1 MSSNAQVRRRAVQA
15 ARGESPFDL
24 LLIDAQIVDMATG
37 EIRPA
42 DVGIVGEMIASVH
55 PRGSREDAH
64 EVRSL
69 AGGYLSPGLMDTHV
83 HLESSH
89 LPPERYA
96 EIVLTQ
102 GTTAVFWDPH
112 ELANVLGVAGVR
124 YAVDASRHL
133 PLQVMVAAPSSVPS
147 TPGLEMSGADFAGEE
162 METMLGWPEVRGVAG
177 VRYAVDASR
186 HLPLQVMVAAP
197 SSVPS
202 TPGLEM
208 SGADFAG
215 EEMETMLGWPEV
227 RGVAEVMDMHG
238 VLHGSERMQE
248 IVQAGL
254 NSGKLIEGHARG
266 LSGADLQ
273 AYLAAGVTSDHEL
286 TSADDALEKLRAGL
300 TIEIRGSHPYLLP
313 DIVAALKTLPH
324 LSSQIT
330 VCTDDVP
337 PDILLE
343 KGGIIALLN
352 LLIEHGLPA
361 VDALRFATLN
371 AAIRLQRHDLGLI
384 AAGRRADLVVFDSLE
399 KLVAREVYVGGKL
412 LARAGN
418 LLTPIAPAAGVTPP
432 RDTLQI
438 APLRADDFILRV
450 QGIRHGIARLRHIRG
465 ARFTQWGEVEVQV
478 RDGKVQLP
486 AGFSLIWVKHR
497 HGRHQATPQIAL
509 LEGWGELHGAIATS
523 YSHDSHNL
531 VVLGRDA
538 NDMALAA
545 NQLIASGGG
554 MALAQQGEILAHVAM
569 PIAGMLSDLPAAELA
584 RQFRE
589 LRDLSSQVADWEPP
603 YRVFKAIEGT
613 CLACNAGP
621 HLTDLGLT
629 DGGSRQI
636 VDPLIACREI
646 PEPTDHN
653 NNPQGA

>member
-1 MSSNAQVRRRAVQA
+1 MSSSAETRRRAVQA

-24 LLIDAQIVDMATG
+24 LLTDAQIVDMATG
-37 EIRPA
+37 EIREA
-42 DVGIVGEMIASVH
+42 DVGIVGDRIASVH
-55 PRGSREDAH
+55 PRGSRSDAH
-64 EVRSL
+64 ERRSL
-69 AGGYLSPGLMDTHV
+69 AGRFLSPGLMDTHV

-96 EIVLTQ
+96 EIVLAQ

-112 ELANVLGVAGVR
+112 ELANVLGVEGVR
-124 YAVDASRHL
+124 YAVAASRHL

-147 TPGLEMSGADFAGEE
+147 TPGLEMSGADFAGAE
-162 METMLGWPEVRGVAG
+162 MATMLA
-177 VRYAVDASR
+177 
-186 HLPLQVMVAAP
+186 
-197 SSVPS
+197 
-202 TPGLEM
+202 
-208 SGADFAG
+208 
-215 EEMETMLGWPEV
+215 WPEV

-238 VLHGSERMQE
+238 VLNGSARMQE

-254 NSGKLIEGHARG
+254 DSGKLIEGHARG

-286 TSADDALEKLRAGL
+286 TSAEDALEKLRAGL
-300 TIEIRGSHPYLLP
+300 TLEIRGSHPYLLP
-313 DIVAALKTLPH
+313 DIVKALKTLPH

-337 PDILLE
+337 PDMLLE

-352 LLIEHGLPA
+352 LLIEHGLA
-361 VDALRFATLN
+361 ATDVLRFATLN
-371 AAIRLQRHDLGLI
+371 AAIRLQRHDSGLI

-399 KLVAREVYVGGKL
+399 RLEARKVYVAGKLVARDGAL
-412 LARAGN
+412 LQ
-418 LLTPIAPAAGVTPP
+418 PIPAAEGVTPP
-432 RDTLQI
+432 RNTLQL
-438 APLRADDFILRV
+438 APLNTEDFVLRV
-450 QGIRHGIARLRHIRG
+450 PGIVHGVARLRHIRG

-478 RDGKVQLP
+478 RHGEVQLP

-509 LEGWGELHGAIATS
+509 LEGWGELRGAIATS

-531 VVLGRDA
+531 VVLGRNA
-538 NDMALAA
+538 EDMALAA
-545 NQLIASGGG
+545 NRLIASGGG
-554 MALAQQGEILAHVAM
+554 MALSRQGDILAHVAM

-589 LRDLSSQVADWEPP
+589 LRDLSAEIADWEPP

-629 DGGSRQI
+629 DGTTRQI
-636 VDPLIACREI
+636 VEPLIDCRET
-646 PEPTDHN
+646 PATDPHN
-653 NNPQGA
+653 NNLRGA

>member
-1 MSSNAQVRRRAVQA
+1 MSSNAENRRRAVQA

-24 LLIDAQIVDMATG
+24 LLTDANVVDMATG
-37 EIRPA
+37 EIREA
-42 DVGIVGEMIASVH
+42 DVGIVGDMIASVH
-55 PRGSREDAH
+55 PRGSRSDTLEH
-64 EVRSL
+64 HSL
-69 AGGYLSPGLMDTHV
+69 PGVYLSPGLMDTHV

-96 EIVLTQ
+96 EIVLAQ

-124 YAVDASRHL
+124 YAVEASRHL

-147 TPGLEMSGADFAGEE
+147 TPGLEMSGADFAG
-162 METMLGWPEVRGVAG
+162 A
-177 VRYAVDASR
+177 
-186 HLPLQVMVAAP
+186 
-197 SSVPS
+197 
-202 TPGLEM
+202 
-208 SGADFAG
+208 
-215 EEMETMLGWPEV
+215 EMETMLGWPEV

-238 VLHGSERMQE
+238 VLHGSCRMQE

-300 TIEIRGSHPYLLP
+300 TLEIRGSHPYLLP
-313 DIVAALKTLPH
+313 DIVKALKSLPH

-337 PDILLE
+337 PDMLLE

-352 LLIEHGLPA
+352 LLIEHGLTA
-361 VDALRFATLN
+361 TDALRFATLN
-371 AAIRLQRHDLGLI
+371 AAIRLQRYDLGLI

-399 KLVAREVYVGGKL
+399 KLNARAVYVAGKQIARDGKL
-412 LARAGN
+412 LDA
-418 LLTPIAPAAGVTPP
+418 LTAAVGVTPP
-432 RDTLQI
+432 RNTLRLS
-438 APLRADDFILRV
+438 PLEADDFSLRV
-450 QGIRHGIARLRHIRG
+450 GNIQHGTARLRHIRG
-465 ARFTQWGEVEVQV
+465 ARFTQWGEIDVQIRNGEVEI
-478 RDGKVQLP
+478 P

-497 HGRHQATPQIAL
+497 HGRHEAKPQIAL
-509 LEGWGELHGAIATS
+509 LEGWGELRGAIATS

-531 VVLGRDA
+531 VVLGRNA
-538 NDMALAA
+538 EDMALAA
-545 NQLIASGGG
+545 NQLFASGGG
-554 MALAQQGEILAHVAM
+554 MALAQNGGILAHVAM
-569 PIAGMLSDLPAAELA
+569 PIAGMLSDKPAHTLAAEF
-584 RQFRE
+584 RQ
-589 LRDLSSQVADWEPP
+589 LRDLSAEIADWEPP

-629 DGGSRQI
+629 DGTTRQI
-636 VDPLIACREI
+636 VDPVLDCRET
-646 PEPTDHN
+646 PEHTS
-653 NNPQGA
+653 QQ

>member
-1 MSSNAQVRRRAVQA
+1 MSSNAENRRRAVQA

-24 LLIDAQIVDMATG
+24 LITDANVVDMATG
-37 EIRPA
+37 EIREA
-42 DVGIVGEMIASVH
+42 DVGIVGDMIASVH
-55 PRGSREDAH
+55 PRGSRSDTLEH
-64 EVRSL
+64 HSL
-69 AGGYLSPGLMDTHV
+69 PGVYLSPGLMDTHV

-96 EIVLTQ
+96 EIVLAQ

-124 YAVDASRHL
+124 YAVEASRHL

-147 TPGLEMSGADFAGEE
+147 TPGLEMSGADFAG
-162 METMLGWPEVRGVAG
+162 A
-177 VRYAVDASR
+177 
-186 HLPLQVMVAAP
+186 
-197 SSVPS
+197 
-202 TPGLEM
+202 
-208 SGADFAG
+208 
-215 EEMETMLGWPEV
+215 EMETMLGWPEV

-238 VLHGSERMQE
+238 VLHGSCRMQE

-300 TIEIRGSHPYLLP
+300 TLEIRGSHPYLLP
-313 DIVAALKTLPH
+313 DIVKALKSLPH

-337 PDILLE
+337 PDMLLE

-361 VDALRFATLN
+361 TDALRFATLN
-371 AAIRLQRHDLGLI
+371 AAIRLQRYDLGLI

-399 KLVAREVYVGGKL
+399 KLNARAVYVAGKQIARDGKL
-412 LARAGN
+412 LDA
-418 LLTPIAPAAGVTPP
+418 LTAAVGVTPP
-432 RDTLQI
+432 RNTLRLS
-438 APLRADDFILRV
+438 PLEADDFALRV
-450 QGIRHGIARLRHIRG
+450 GNIQHGTARLRHIRG
-465 ARFTQWGEVEVQV
+465 ARFTQWGEIDVQIRNGEVEI
-478 RDGKVQLP
+478 P

-497 HGRHQATPQIAL
+497 HGRHEAKPQIAL
-509 LEGWGELHGAIATS
+509 LEGWGELRGAIATS

-531 VVLGRDA
+531 VVLGRSA
-538 NDMALAA
+538 EDMALAA

-554 MALAQQGEILAHVAM
+554 MALAQNGGILAHVAM
-569 PIAGMLSDLPAAELA
+569 PIAGMLSDKPAHTLAAEF
-584 RQFRE
+584 RQ
-589 LRDLSSQVADWEPP
+589 LRDLSAEIADWEPP

-629 DGGSRQI
+629 DGTTRQI
-636 VDPLIACREI
+636 VDPVLDCRET
-646 PEPTDHN
+646 PEHTS
-653 NNPQGA
+653 QQ